1 MASYTPNLNLKKPA
15 ATDAADIADING
27 NMDLIDA
34 AVSAILGTV
43 YPVGSIYMSVNSAS
57 PASLFGGTW
66 EQIQDTFLLASG
78 TSYVAGATGGE
89 AEHTITENELPVISK
104 SITFRKLFNPGNNAY
119 DGVIAATG
127 TDGTVNA
134 DYSLNLNSANTGG
147 GYHNNQTATRLT
159 QTFGGGQSMNNMPPY
174 LAVYVWKRTA

>member
-43 YPVGSIYMSVNSAS
+43 YPVGAIYMSVNSTS
-57 PASLFGGTW
+57 PATLFGGTW
-66 EQIQDTFLLASG
+66 ERIEDTFLLA
-78 TSYVAGATGGE
+78 AGQEYTAGNSGGE
-89 AEHTITENELPVISK
+89 AQHTLTENELPVISEH
-104 SITFRKLFNPGNNAY
+104 ITFRNLYNTANGSFEGPLAQ
-119 DGVIAATG
+119 TG
-127 TDGTVNA
+127 TDGTVNV
-134 DYSLNLNSANTGG
+134 DYALNFNSADIGG
-147 GYHNNQTATRLT
+147 HHNNSKATQYT
-159 QTFGGGQSMNNMPPY
+159 FSFGGGQSMNNMPPY